1 MVHYAPLIGTVA
13 LAASMV
19 AAAPMPYDSSNN
31 QYSSSSDSSNQY
43 SSSSDSSNQYSSSSD
58 SSNQYSSSAYQ
69 SQGYSSSTSTD
80 AATSTSSA
88 YGSSYSSSSYN
99 NGYNGGYS
107 SSSTSAELA
116 TSTSSAYVSTPSYGS
131 GSSYWGGSG
140 YEDCVQQC
148 MAEFGGGMTSVSNTD
163 SGSSN
168 TDTGYSGSTGTG
180 ATHTVIVAPSQGVLR
195 YVPFYTTANVG
206 DTVQFVWHANEHTV
220 TKSSQLELCNKT
232 SEAPVFASGEHN
244 ASFTFSQVINDT
256 NPIYYYCGTPTHCEK
271 GMFGM
276 INAPNTTS
284 SGGSSV
290 SDMLPSMLGNDSMLT
305 AMWAYQQNVSNG
317 NSMAD
322 SWGSSIDMSSM
333 PSWSQSYMAQNV
345 LYTRTFLAANPE
357 VMNADGT
364 IDMSKAQAWSFP
376 RDIANQLSAATAAQ
390 GASSTSTSAPSSST
404 ASTSTA
410 STASHTSGA
419 GSITA
424 PRVAAALV
432 AVAVTLF
439 AL

>member
-13 LAASMV
+13 FAASLV
-19 AAAPMPYDSSNN
+19 AAAPMPYDSS
-31 QYSSSSDSSNQY
+31 SSSSDSSNQY

-58 SSNQYSSSAYQ
+58 SSNQYSSSSVY
-69 SQGYSSSTSTD
+69 SQGYSSAISTD
-80 AATSTSSA
+80 AATSTTSA

-99 NGYNGGYS
+99 NGYGYS
-107 SSSTSAELA
+107 SIETSSELA
-116 TSTSSAYVSTPSYGS
+116 TSTSSAYVSSSTYGS

-140 YEDCVQQC
+140 YEGCVQQC
-148 MAEFGGGMTSVSNTD
+148 IAEFGGGMSSVSSTDSSNTD
-163 SGSSN
+163 S
-168 TDTGYSGSTGTG
+168 GYSGSTGTGG

-195 YVPFYTTANVG
+195 YVPVYTTANVG
-206 DTVQFVWHANEHTV
+206 DTVEFVWHANEHTV
-220 TKSSQLELCNKT
+220 TKSSELEICNKT

-244 ASFTFSQVINDT
+244 ATFTFSQVINDT

-276 INAPNTTS
+276 INAPSTNS
-284 SGGSSV
+284 SGSSV
-290 SDMLPSMLGNDSMLT
+290 SGMLPSMLSNSSTLT
-305 AMWAYQQNVSNG
+305 AMWAYQQNVSSG

-322 SWGSSIDMSSM
+322 SWGSDIDMSSM
-333 PSWSQSYMAQNV
+333 PSWSQTYMAQNI

-357 VMNADGT
+357 VMNPDGT
-364 IDMSKAQAWSFP
+364 IDMSKAQSWSIP
-376 RDIANQLSAATAAQ
+376 NDLAHQLNAASAAQGTSTSAST
-390 GASSTSTSAPSSST
+390 GASSTSGSST
-404 ASTSTA
+404 AAA
-410 STASHTSGA
+410 SATHTSGA

-432 AVAVTLF
+432 AIAATLF